1 YRSFFRDWEPSPCNK
16 CRWPRRDARSHAAHR
31 RQRPAGRACRC
42 NGRSNHFLRRQGLW
56 PILPWRIAWH
66 HPLGN
71 AQRSRARRTN
81 NFLACK
87 KPAPAH
93 RVPRGSWGRMMLR
106 LVRLFLAGTLG
117 LIAAPAWAETRD
129 EADARVLEEA
139 FEALSAKEYEPAI
152 AKTGEIIAR
161 FEAERRAN
169 ARYGCSAGPGDP
181 PAAVEGATVIPILQL
196 ICTAYF
202 LRGYALV
209 DIGRRDEAG
218 PDLEAAAAMD
228 PDNDQFAAE
237 LGEWY
242 KTQRQWEKSLEIFT
256 RASQL
261 IDRSLELEIEDKAEV
276 QSIRNAR
283 RCRS

>member
-1 YRSFFRDWEPSPCNK
+1 
-16 CRWPRRDARSHAAHR
+16 
-31 RQRPAGRACRC
+31 
-42 NGRSNHFLRRQGLW
+42 
-56 PILPWRIAWH
+56 
-66 HPLGN
+66 
-71 AQRSRARRTN
+71 
-81 NFLACK
+81 
-87 KPAPAH
+87 
-93 RVPRGSWGRMMLR
+93 MLR

-283 RCRS
+283 RCRSYRGIAFNHAELRQWDKARAALDKCFAIIPGDEGSQKELSYINEQSARDR